1 MNQEQLL
8 KELEEL
14 RAKVAQLESMRSEVQ
29 ESRSRYAA
37 IVEAFDGL
45 IYICSPEYK
54 VEFMNSRFIERTG
67 RNPIGEDCYR
77 ALHDLDE
84 ICPWCVNEK
93 VYAGETVRWEV
104 QSPKDERWYY
114 VVNTPIRRSDGTVSK
129 MAMIQDVTERKLA
142 EISVRESEDR
152 FRSTFEQA
160 AVGIC
165 HVSPDGRFVR
175 VNQKLCDILGYSSD
189 ELLSRTFQEITHPD
203 DLDADLDYVSQV
215 LADEIQTYSMEK
227 RYIRKNRTQVWANL
241 TVSLTRDAYG
251 APNYFISVVEDISSR
266 RVAEQALR
274 DSEEK
279 YKVLVEESFD
289 GVFVQK
295 GTKIVFTNSRLREM
309 LGYEKGELE
318 GLDHWLVYHPEY
330 QEITRERAKARLRGE
345 SAPPRYEVRMQR
357 KDGSSF
363 EAEIN
368 ARAVQF
374 VGEPGI
380 QVWIRD
386 VSERKQ
392 AENALRESE
401 ERFRT
406 AFQTSPDP
414 IAITRPSDG
423 VFIEVN
429 DGFTRLSG
437 FTRDEVIGKSSME
450 LNIWGGPEDRDR
462 LTAELNER
470 GSVTNLEAQFRGKSG
485 QVRTGLMSAR
495 VVVLGGEP
503 HILSVTRDVED
514 WKKAER
520 ALRESEER
528 YRTLF
533 EESKDPVYIT
543 SRDGRLVD
551 ANEAFLSLFGFTG
564 KESEDIDVLNMYV
577 NPEDRTRFQKDI
589 ERNGSLKDFETRLR
603 KKDGTD
609 VECLITSTVRLGEDG
624 AIVGYQGIIRDVTEH
639 KQLQRQLFQAQKME
653 AIGTLAGGIAHDFNN
668 LLQAILGYTDLLLVR
683 KKARDPDR
691 QRLQIIR
698 QAARDGADLVSRIL
712 TFSMKAEFRARPTDI
727 NQEIRRVEKLLRR
740 IIPKMIR
747 IDLVLAEDLWVIDA
761 DPAQIEQ
768 VLLNL
773 AVNAQHAMPDGGQL
787 LIETRNVLL
796 EDEYV
801 RNHVQA
807 KPGKHV
813 LLTVSDTGIGIKPEI
828 VDRIFEP
835 FFTTKANGGG
845 TGLGLAMVHGIVSQH
860 GGYIRCYSEPG
871 LGSSFKIYFPVSSTE
886 KMLDMAVTRELPA
899 FGSETILLVDDD
911 ERIRDVAR
919 QMIEMG
925 GYEVLAASSG
935 EEALETYAA
944 HRGEISLVILDLIM
958 PGMSGRR
965 CLEKLLHVDPD
976 ARVLIASGYSSNG
989 LTHDQKGRG
998 ARGFI
1003 SKPYDAK
1010 EILIAIRRVLDEGHL

>member
-1 MNQEQLL
+1 M
-8 KELEEL
+8 
-14 RAKVAQLESMRSEVQ
+14 
-29 ESRSRYAA
+29 
-37 IVEAFDGL
+37 
-45 IYICSPEYK
+45 
-54 VEFMNSRFIERTG
+54 
-67 RNPIGEDCYR
+67 
-77 ALHDLDE
+77 
-84 ICPWCVNEK
+84 
-93 VYAGETVRWEV
+93 
-104 QSPKDERWYY
+104 
-114 VVNTPIRRSDGTVSK
+114 
-129 MAMIQDVTERKLA
+129 
-142 EISVRESEDR
+142 
-152 FRSTFEQA
+152 
-160 AVGIC
+160 
-165 HVSPDGRFVR
+165 
-175 VNQKLCDILGYSSD
+175 
-189 ELLSRTFQEITHPD
+189 
-203 DLDADLDYVSQV
+203 
-215 LADEIQTYSMEK
+215 
-227 RYIRKNRTQVWANL
+227 
-241 TVSLTRDAYG
+241 
-251 APNYFISVVEDISSR
+251 
-266 RVAEQALR
+266 AEQALR